1 MLLYHYTDSESLV
14 EIVKDKLILAT
25 EGSVFDQGAKE
36 SVFFTTKDP
45 LRFSR
50 RQILE
55 NNYARWHWTL
65 WTDVRFGKKAAKVS
79 WYIEVTVN
87 EDENFKF
94 KDAERKCSRPGDIV
108 YHEGDLHL
116 SQYKWQFGKTPFY
129 SDDVYNLDPDL
140 EALDSATAAQPNI
153 AGHPNNKE
161 YKMPSRTDFP
171 LTLRPTSAFIHRQS
185 KKAAG
190 QS

>member
-1 MLLYHYTDSESLV
+1 M
-14 EIVKDKLILAT
+14 
-25 EGSVFDQGAKE
+25 
-36 SVFFTTKDP
+36 
-45 LRFSR
+45 RFSR

-55 NNYARWHWTL
+55 NNYARWH

-79 WYIEVTVN
+79 WYIEVSLNRETNIFFRKVTVN
-87 EDENFKF
+87 EDESFKF

-140 EALDSATAAQPNI
+140 EALDSAIAAQPNI
-153 AGHPNNKE
+153 AGKLKNN
-161 YKMPSRTDFP
+161 MFFS
-171 LTLRPTSAFIHRQS
+171 S
-185 KKAAG
+185 KK
-190 QS
+190 